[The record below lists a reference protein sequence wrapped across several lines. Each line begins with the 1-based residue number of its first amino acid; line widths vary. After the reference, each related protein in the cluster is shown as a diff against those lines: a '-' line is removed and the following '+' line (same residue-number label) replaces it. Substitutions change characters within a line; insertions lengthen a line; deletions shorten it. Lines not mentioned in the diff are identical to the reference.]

1 MPNQQNNN
9 TYMDNQVETENYRIE
24 KFSSWA
30 GIITDQELIQKIEN
44 SEFAGKQIEEGRD
57 YCYFLDKKYYTSNT
71 ENSEYVC
78 MAYTLNEPSNLER
91 ASVMDIVVEESEI
104 YNIHRI
110 SVLRNGVLIDKIPD
124 MKIKVLDSENQSSGG
139 ILSSNK
145 KINIVIKD
153 LRLNDV
159 LVLEDSRVKTF
170 TDRDFLRKEF
180 SKYVWVSPDNYW
192 AYGNFKFTFINNR
205 DRKIA
210 YKKTFFRDES
220 GNVLEPE
227 INYLNRG
234 EKFVFEADNYINPV
248 DASRQIFPF
257 IDFAT
262 DSGWEE
268 LSNYFSEIYEGIF
281 NQSSLQDF
289 APDLVEKLDTISAPD
304 EKLQFA
310 IEYVQNN
317 IYYIFN
323 ADEMNGHKPQE
334 PSVTYETKQ
343 GDCKAKSVLLKV
355 ILDYIGVDSSIVLVN
370 FHTDFYIKYY
380 LPSLLTFN
388 HVIVKISHKNEEY
401 FVDATMRDEFGL
413 LENRG
418 FIYFMHYLEVKP
430 DQELQNRKPYKYPY
444 YCIDEKVNFN
454 VQNSTGNLML
464 TSTYKGNRANA
475 MRRYF
480 KNTNKRE
487 VVDSWNNFLF
497 YSLNYS
503 GDRNGTDIRSI
514 FKDASIDIVSD
525 DKKMNELKIQYKAT
539 VENPYYKDPKGNR
552 FLMYFDRNVVKAS
565 ARDFI
570 HEDLPFWHNFDSEKY
585 EITLQTDLKIDTKEK
600 YTVQESNITNPYFDF
615 TSRKKINKNGATI
628 FIEYNP
634 LVNIEIESKDF
645 EEFRSAHHTVADS
658 NFGLGIDII
667 EPGLMNMLK
676 FSFKKRF
683 N

>member
-1 MPNQQNNN
+1 
-9 TYMDNQVETENYRIE
+9 MDNQVVTENYKIE
-24 KFSSWA
+24 KSSSWA
-30 GIITDQELIQKIEN
+30 GNIEDQELIERIKD
-44 SEFAGKQIEEGRD
+44 SEFAKKQIDEGRD

-71 ENSEYVC
+71 ENNEYVC

-91 ASVMDIVVEESEI
+91 ASVMDIVVEENEV

-110 SVLRNGVLIDKIPD
+110 SVLRDGVLIDKIPD

-145 KINIVIKD
+145 KINITIKD
-153 LRLNDV
+153 LRLYDV
-159 LVLEDSRVKTF
+159 LILEDSRVKAF

-192 AYGNFKFTFINNR
+192 AYGSFKFTFIN
-205 DRKIA
+205 DREQKIA
-210 YKKTFFRDES
+210 YKKSFFRDEN
-220 GNVLEPE
+220 GNVLAPE
-227 INYLNRG
+227 ISYLNKG
-234 EKFVFEADNYINPV
+234 ERFVFEEKNYINPV
-248 DASRQIFPF
+248 DANREVFPY

-262 DSGWEE
+262 DSSWKE
-268 LSNYFSEIYEGIF
+268 LSNYISPIYEEIF
-281 NQSSLQDF
+281 NKDSLLEY
-289 APDLVEKLDTISAPD
+289 APNLVEKLNLIADVD
-304 EKLQFA
+304 EKIQFA

-334 PSVTYETKQ
+334 PAITYENKQ

-388 HVIVKISHKNEEY
+388 HVIVKINHKGEEY
-401 FVDATMRDEFGL
+401 FVDATIRDEFGL

-430 DQELQNRKPYKYPY
+430 DQELKERKPYKFPY
-444 YCIDEKVNFN
+444 YCIDEKVEFN
-454 VQNSTGNLML
+454 AKNTTGQLVL
-464 TSTYKGNRANA
+464 TTTYKGNRANA

-503 GDRNGTDIRSI
+503 GDRNGTDVRNI

-525 DKKMNELKIQYKAT
+525 DKKLNEFKIQYRST
-539 VENPYYKDPKGNR
+539 IENPYYTDPKNNR

-565 ARDFI
+565 ARDFM
-570 HEDLPFWHNFDSEKY
+570 HKDLTFWHNFDSEKY
-585 EITLQTDLKIDTKEK
+585 EINLYTDQKIDMEEK
-600 YTVQESNITNPYFDF
+600 YTAQESTIQNPYFDF
-615 TSRKKINKNGATI
+615 SSRKKITKNGATVNI
-628 FIEYNP
+628 DYKP
-634 LVNIEIESKDF
+634 LVNLEIPQSEF
-645 EEFRSAHHTVADS
+645 EKFRTDHHMIADS
-658 NFGLGIDII
+658 NFGLGVDII
-667 EPGLMNMLK
+667 EPGLMNRLK

-683 N
+683 K

>member
-1 MPNQQNNN
+1 
-9 TYMDNQVETENYRIE
+9 MDNQVVTENYKIE
-24 KFSSWA
+24 KSSSWA
-30 GIITDQELIQKIEN
+30 GNIEDQELIERIKD
-44 SEFAGKQIEEGRD
+44 SDFAKKQIDEGRD

-71 ENSEYVC
+71 ENSEYIC

-91 ASVMDIVVEESEI
+91 ASVMDIVVEENEI

-110 SVLRNGVLIDKIPD
+110 SVLRDGVLIDKIPD

-145 KINIVIKD
+145 KINITIKD
-153 LRLNDV
+153 LRLYDV
-159 LVLEDSRVKTF
+159 LILEDSRIKAF

-180 SKYVWVSPDNYW
+180 SKHVWVSPDNYW
-192 AYGNFKFTFINNR
+192 AYGSFKFTFIN
-205 DRKIA
+205 DREQKIA
-210 YKKTFFRDES
+210 YKKSFFRDEK
-220 GNVLEPE
+220 GDVLAPE
-227 INYLNRG
+227 ISYLNKG
-234 EKFVFEADNYINPV
+234 ERFIFEEKNYINPV
-248 DASRQIFPF
+248 DANREVFPY

-262 DSGWEE
+262 DSGWKE
-268 LSNYFSEIYEGIF
+268 LSNYISPIYEEIF
-281 NQSSLQDF
+281 NTDSLPEY
-289 APDLVEKLDTISAPD
+289 APNLIEKLNLIPDID
-304 EKLQFA
+304 EKIQLA

-334 PSVTYETKQ
+334 PAITYENKQ

-388 HVIVKISHKNEEY
+388 HVIVKINHKGEEY
-401 FVDATMRDEFGL
+401 FVDATIRDEFGL

-430 DQELQNRKPYKYPY
+430 DQELKGRKPYKFPY
-444 YCIDEKVNFN
+444 YCIDEKVEFN
-454 VQNSTGNLML
+454 AKGTTGNLVL
-464 TSTYKGNRANA
+464 NTTYKGNRANA

-503 GDRNGTDIRSI
+503 GDRNGTDVRNI
-514 FKDASIDIVSD
+514 FKDASIDIISD
-525 DKKMNELKIQYKAT
+525 DRKLNEFKIQYKST
-539 VENPYYKDPKGNR
+539 IENPYFTDPKKNR

-565 ARDFI
+565 ARDFM
-570 HEDLPFWHNFDSEKY
+570 HKDVTFWHNFDSEKY
-585 EITLQTDLKIDTKEK
+585 EINLYTDQKIDMEEK
-600 YTVQESNITNPYFDF
+600 YTVQESAIQNPYFDF
-615 TSRKKINKNGATI
+615 TSRKKITKNGATVNI
-628 FIEYNP
+628 DYKP
-634 LVNIEIESKDF
+634 LVNLEIPQSEF
-645 EEFRSAHHTVADS
+645 EKFRTDHHTIADS

-667 EPGLMNMLK
+667 EPGLMNKLK

-683 N
+683 K